1 MSKTEQAKG
10 QAGAPASPTEAARAM
25 WAAGDY
31 HRLGTRIMP
40 VSEEL
45 ALALDIRPG
54 ERLLDIAGGSGN
66 TALAAA
72 RRDARV
78 TCTDIVPP
86 ALDHARRRAGVE
98 FLAIETEVAD
108 AESLPYA
115 DDTFDVV
122 TSTFGIQ
129 FATDQEKAAGEML
142 RVLRPGG
149 RLGLA
154 TWTPNSA
161 LSGLLALAGKY
172 APPPEPTP
180 SPMRWGTRQGLTE
193 LLGDA
198 VTDQR
203 VEILCIELT
212 APSYAEQ
219 FRRFREWVGPV
230 RTALA
235 RMSPDAANSFEADF
249 TDLWHRHNR
258 GEPDAVV
265 VPVDYLQVVM
275 TRKAAPLEPSPES
288 SPEPTADSPSE
299 DPTDAPP
306 EPSA

>member
-1 MSKTEQAKG
+1 
-10 QAGAPASPTEAARAM
+10 
-25 WAAGDY
+25 
-31 HRLGTRIMP
+31 MP

-78 TCTDIVPP
+78 TCTDIVPS

-98 FLAIETEVAD
+98 FLAIQTEVAD

-115 DDTFDVV
+115 DATFDVV

-129 FATDQEKAAGEML
+129 FAADHEKAAGEML

-149 RLGLA
+149 RLGLTA
-154 TWTPNSA
+154 WTPNSA

-172 APPPEPTP
+172 APPAAGTS

-198 VTDQR
+198 VTEQR
-203 VEILCIELT
+203 VEVRCIELT

-230 RTALA
+230 RIALA

-249 TDLWHRHNR
+249 TELWHRHNR
-258 GEPDAVV
+258 CEPDAVV
-265 VPVDYLQVVM
+265 VPIDYLQVVM
-275 TRKAAPLEPSPES
+275 TRKDSAPEPSAAS
-288 SPEPTADSPSE
+288 SPEPSS
-299 DPTDAPP
+299 P